1 MNGNEQLALDDS
13 NESEVKRRLRV
24 LIVDDDGDLLET
36 LEPIL
41 EAEGFGV
48 RTSATVRDATRA
60 LSEREFDVVV
70 TDLALG
76 ATGGLAFC
84 ESIARTHPNLPVV
97 VLTGYRDAKGA
108 AMRLGARRV
117 LMKPIAVATL
127 VTALRE
133 VTQDGH

>member
-1 MNGNEQLALDDS
+1 MNGSEQLALDDVE
-13 NESEVKRRLRV
+13 ESKRLRELSV
-24 LIVDDDGDLLET
+24 LIVDDDGDFLAT

-41 EAEGFGV
+41 EAEGFRV
-48 RTSATVRDATRA
+48 RTTTTVRDATRA
-60 LSEREFDVVV
+60 LAELAFDVVV

-84 ESIARTHPNLPVV
+84 EMVARTRPELPVV
-97 VLTGYRDAKGA
+97 VLTGYGDAKGA

-117 LMKPIAVATL
+117 LTKPIGVKAL

-133 VTQDGH
+133 VAVR

>member
-1 MNGNEQLALDDS
+1 MNGSEQLALDDS
-13 NESEVKRRLRV
+13 NKEKAERGLRV
-24 LIVDDDGDLLET
+24 LLVDDDGDLLET

-41 EAEGFGV
+41 EAEGFRV
-48 RTSATVRDATRA
+48 HTSPTVRDATRA

-84 ESIARTHPNLPVV
+84 ESIARTRPELPVV

-108 AMRLGARRV
+108 AIRLGARRV
-117 LMKPIAVATL
+117 LTKPIAIATL
-127 VTALRE
+127 VEALRE
-133 VTQDGH
+133 VTQSGR

>member
-1 MNGNEQLALDDS
+1 MNGSEQLSLHDP
-13 NESEVKRRLRV
+13 SEKERERGIRV

-41 EAEGFGV
+41 EAEGFRV
-48 RTSATVRDATRA
+48 YTSSTVRDATRA
-60 LSEREFDVVV
+60 LSEHEFDVVV

-84 ESIARTHPNLPVV
+84 ESIARTRPSLPVI
-97 VLTGYRDAKGA
+97 VLTGYGDAKGA

-117 LMKPIAVATL
+117 LTKPIAVNTL

-133 VTQDGH
+133 VAQSAC

>member
-1 MNGNEQLALDDS
+1 MNGSEQLALDES
-13 NESEVKRRLRV
+13 NKNVVERRLRV

-41 EAEGFGV
+41 EAEGFRV
-48 RTSATVRDATRA
+48 CTSATVRDATRA

-84 ESIARTHPNLPVV
+84 ESIARTRPDLPVV

-117 LMKPIAVATL
+117 LTKPFAVETL
-127 VTALRE
+127 VAALRE
-133 VTQDGH
+133 VTQGGR

>member
-1 MNGNEQLALDDS
+1 MNVSEPLSLDDT
-13 NESEVKRRLRV
+13 NENEVGRGLRV

-41 EAEGFGV
+41 ETAGFKV
-48 RTSATVRDATRA
+48 CTSTSVRDATRA
-60 LSEREFDVVV
+60 LSDREFDVVV

-84 ESIARTHPNLPVV
+84 ESVVRTRPNLPVI
-97 VLTGYRDAKGA
+97 VLTGYRDATGA

-117 LMKPIAVATL
+117 LTKPFAVDTLIA
-127 VTALRE
+127 ALCE
-133 VTQDGH
+133 VTQSGR

>member
-1 MNGNEQLALDDS
+1 MNGSEQLSLNDS
-13 NESEVKRRLRV
+13 NENAVKRKLRV
-24 LIVDDDGDLLET
+24 LILDDDGDFLET

-48 RTSATVRDATRA
+48 STSATVRDATRA

-84 ESIARTHPNLPVV
+84 ESIARTRPDLPVI

-117 LMKPIAVATL
+117 LVKPIALETL

-133 VTQDGH
+133 VTQVGR